1 MSQRQAA
8 RKYNISQRRVGQI
21 LQKNGV
27 CARKK
32 MRIPSRTEQQKTVA
46 RAKCGNLYLK
56 NQGFPNPEKLD
67 MVITPLF
74 LNINKKKSIGFKA
87 NFI

>member
-1 MSQRQAA
+1 MKVMVLCHVWSFANELFA
-8 RKYNISQRRVGQI
+8 FKIPCYFY
-21 LQKNGV
+21 
-27 CARKK
+27 KK
-32 MRIPSRTEQQKTVA
+32 KIPSRTEQQKTVA

-56 NQGFPNPEKLD
+56 NQGFPNPEKLK

-74 LNINKKKSIGFKA
+74 LNIMKKKSIGFKA

>member
-1 MSQRQAA
+1 VSTTADL
-8 RKYNISQRRVGQI
+8 II
-21 LQKNGV
+21 

-32 MRIPSRTEQQKTVA
+32 KKIPSRTEQQKTVA

-56 NQGFPNPEKLD
+56 NQGFPNPEKLK

-74 LNINKKKSIGFKA
+74 LNIMKKKSIGFKA